1 MIKRNDQVQP
11 TSTERVGEHVTLYQ
25 RGRIWWCYYQLDG
38 RQRRES
44 LKTSNKK
51 EARRAALLIDADLIR
66 NIHEV
71 QPEPVTLNEVIQE
84 LLAHT
89 EQEGRAPKTLT
100 AYRHVFRTLLEFAR
114 ERRISKVHQIN
125 LRFIDFFRKQRRTAG
140 KAPKT
145 IWKET
150 AIIRRLVRYALS
162 RRLILRDPLEGLQNL
177 QPRPTEQPCW
187 SPEELELIIAAAE
200 GTLKLIFILLA
211 DTGMRL
217 GELQWLTWA
226 DFNFCQR
233 YIHIRPKEGW
243 SPKTGEARRVPMTVR
258 VYEEFR
264 RLPREHCWVFTRGV
278 SSRYPEGRR
287 QISPT
292 RTLRSLKR
300 LLRRIGMSQEGKLH
314 TFRHSFISKALA
326 RNVPATTVRSWV
338 GHVSDEMLRRYTHVL
353 EEDSRAGIERFA
365 AEEMARSDEQTGE
378 VAQQDG
384 DGGSVEES

>member
-1 MIKRNDQVQP
+1 MLCRNEQFD
-11 TSTERVGEHVTLYQ
+11 SSGNERVGEHVTLYR
-25 RGRIWWCYYQLDG
+25 RGRRWWCYYQLDG
-38 RQRRES
+38 WQRRES

-162 RRLILRDPLEGLQNL
+162 RNMILRDPLEGLQNL

-217 GELQWLTWA
+217 GELQWLTWD
-226 DFNFCQR
+226 DFNFSQK

-243 SPKTGEARRVPMTVR
+243 SPKTGESRKIPMTER

-264 RLPREHCWVFTRGV
+264 CLPCKHRWVVTRGV
-278 SSRYPEGRR
+278 SSRYPEGGQR
-287 QISPT
+287 ISQS

-300 LLRRIGMSQEGKLH
+300 LLKRIGMSQEGKLH

-365 AEEMARSDEQTGE
+365 EEARERRDEPTDEAAEQE
-378 VAQQDG
+378 G
-384 DGGSVEES
+384 DGGSVEEG

>member
-1 MIKRNDQVQP
+1 MIRKKDPDKKSQK
-11 TSTERVGEHVTLYQ
+11 ERVGERVTIHL
-25 RGRIWWCYYQLDG
+25 RGRMWWCYYQLDG

-66 NIHEV
+66 GVHEA
-71 QPEPVTLNEVIQE
+71 QPEPASISEVVAMV
-84 LLAHT
+84 LSYM
-89 EQEGRAPKTLT
+89 EQENRAPKTLA
-100 AYRHVFRTLLEFAR
+100 AYRHVYRDFQEFAR
-114 ERRISKVHQIN
+114 ARNKSKVHQIN
-125 LRFIDFFRKQRRTAG
+125 LRLIDEYREARRAAG

-150 AIIRRLVRYALS
+150 AIIRRLVRFALS
-162 RRLILRDPLEGLQNL
+162 RKLILRDPLEGLQNP

-187 SPEELELIIAAAE
+187 SPEELEQIIDAAG

-217 GELQWLTWA
+217 GELQWLVWE
-226 DFNFCQR
+226 DFIFDQK
-233 YIHIRPKEGW
+233 YIHIRPKEDW
-243 SPKTGEARRVPMTVR
+243 SPKTGESRRVPMTER

-264 RLPREHCWVFTRGV
+264 RLPRTHRWVFTRGV
-278 SSRYPEGRR
+278 SLRYPDGGR

-292 RTLRSLKR
+292 RTLRALKR
-300 LLRRIGMSQEGKLH
+300 LLKRIGMSQDGKVH

-326 RNVPATTVRSWV
+326 KGIPATTVRSWV

-353 EEDSRAGIERFA
+353 EQDSRAGIERFA
-365 AEEMARSDEQTGE
+365 AKETDSSNDQADEASEQE
-378 VAQQDG
+378 K
-384 DGGSVEES
+384 DGGSVEEG

>member
-1 MIKRNDQVQP
+1 MIKRNEKNQP
-11 TSTERVGEHVTLYQ
+11 PSTERVGEHVTLYQ
-25 RGRIWWCYYQLDG
+25 RGRIWWCYFQLDG
-38 RQRRES
+38 KQQRVS

-66 NIHEV
+66 GIHDV
-71 QPEPVTLNEVIQE
+71 QPEPISLDEAIDQ
-84 LLAHT
+84 LLDHM
-89 EQEGRAPKTLT
+89 EQEDRAHKTLK
-100 AYRHVFRTLLEFAR
+100 AYRHVYRTLLELAR
-114 ERRISKVHQIN
+114 ERRISRVHQIN
-125 LRFIDFFRKQRRTAG
+125 LRFIDYYRDQRRTAG

-150 AIIRRLVRYALS
+150 AIIRRLVRFGLS
-162 RRLILRDPLEGLQNL
+162 RKLILRDPLEGLQNP

-187 SPEELELIIAAAE
+187 SPEELEQIIAAAE
-200 GTLKLIFILLA
+200 GTFKRIYILLA

-217 GELQWLTWA
+217 GELQWLTWE
-226 DFNFCQR
+226 DFNFHQK

-243 SPKTGEARRVPMTVR
+243 SPKTGESRWVPMTDR

-264 RLPREHCWVFTRGV
+264 DLPRTHHWVFTRGA
-278 SSRYPEGRR
+278 STRYPDGGQ

-300 LLRRIGMSQEGKLH
+300 LLKRIGLPEEGKLH

-326 RNVPATTVRSWV
+326 KGIPATTVRSWV

-353 EEDSRAGIERFA
+353 EQDSRAGIERFA
-365 AEEMARSDEQTGE
+365 AKAEDSSSEQTE
-378 VAQQDG
+378 EAAEQKADG
-384 DGGSVEES
+384 SSVEED

>member
-1 MIKRNDQVQP
+1 MIRKADTAKTIQK
-11 TSTERVGEHVTLYQ
+11 ERVGERVTIHL

-38 RQRRES
+38 KQQRES
-44 LKTSNKK
+44 LRTANRK

-66 NIHEV
+66 GVHES
-71 QPEPVTLNEVIQE
+71 QPEPASISEVVE
-84 LLAHT
+84 MVLSYM
-89 EQEGRAPKTLT
+89 EQENRAKKTLK
-100 AYRHVFRTLLEFAR
+100 AYQHVYRTFLEFAR
-114 ERRISKVHQIN
+114 ARKISKLHQVN
-125 LRFIDFFRKQRRTAG
+125 LRLIDEFREARRAAG

-150 AIIRRLVRYALS
+150 AIIRRLVRFGLS
-162 RRLILRDPLEGLQNL
+162 RKLILRDPLEGLQNP

-187 SPEELELIIAAAE
+187 SPAELEQIIDAAE
-200 GTLKLIFILLA
+200 GTPKRIYILLA

-217 GELQWLTWA
+217 GELQWLAWD
-226 DFNFCQR
+226 DFIFSQR

-243 SPKTGEARRVPMTVR
+243 SPKTGESRRVPMTDR

-264 RLPREHCWVFTRGV
+264 NLPRTHHWVFTRGD
-278 SSRYPEGRR
+278 STRYPDGGQ

-300 LLRRIGMSQEGKLH
+300 LLKRIGMPSDGKLH

-326 RNVPATTVRSWV
+326 KGIPATTVRSWV

-353 EEDSRAGIERFA
+353 EQDSRAGIQRFA
-365 AEEMARSDEQTGE
+365 AETTNSSNEQTDE
-378 VAQQDG
+378 AAEQQV
-384 DGGSVEES
+384 DGGSVEEG